1 MKIGRVELPS
11 GDVALA
17 SISDSLGTVQVIE
30 GAAEDALVEVCLER
44 RAPDPTGPQYGIENV
59 RFLPPV
65 ARPPSI
71 RDFMAFEEHVKN
83 ARSGVG
89 LSVDPEWYDA
99 PVFYFSNPN
108 AVLGDGDSVRPPRQS
123 RSLDYELEVA
133 CLIGRRARDLDPA
146 DPAGMACIAGF
157 LLMNDWSARDFGA
170 KEMKQGL
177 GPAKAKDFA
186 TSLGPWV
193 VTPDEFAW
201 TDPGRLAERATARVN
216 GKLYSEGALA
226 AMHFSWLD
234 ILARASADVDLV
246 PGDIIGSGTCGGGCI
261 LELRI
266 LHGREEYPWL
276 RPGDVVELESPLM
289 GRLRNPIEAP

>member
-1 MKIGRVELPS
+1 MKIGRIGLPN
-11 GDVALA
+11 GDVVLG
-17 SISDSLGTVQVIE
+17 SISDSLETVQVLE
-30 GAAEDALVEVCLER
+30 GAPEDALTEVCVER
-44 RAPDPTGPQYGIENV
+44 RGGAAAGPQYGIDEV

-71 RDFMAFEEHVKN
+71 RDFMAFEDHVKN

-89 LSVDPEWYDA
+89 LEMDPEWYEA

-108 AVLGDGDSVRPPRQS
+108 AVLGDDDTVRPPRRS

-133 CLIGRRARDLDPA
+133 CLIGRRVRDVDPA
-146 DPAGMACIAGF
+146 DPGAMGCVAGF

-170 KEMKQGL
+170 REMKHGL

-193 VTPDEFAW
+193 VTPDEFEWA
-201 TDPGRLAERATARVN
+201 DPGRMAEPVTARVN
-216 GKLYSEGALA
+216 GKLYSEGSLA
-226 AMHFSWLD
+226 QMHFSWLD
-234 ILARASADVDLV
+234 ILARASADIDLV
-246 PGDIIGSGTCGGGCI
+246 PGEIIGSGTCGAGCL

-266 LHGREEYPWL
+266 LHGRDEFPWL

-289 GRLRNPIEAP
+289 GRLRNPVGSP